1 MARRGTL
8 LSPDFP
14 SSYPPNS
21 LCVWNIRAPIG
32 HYLTFQVPP
41 LCRSASEVAA
51 LATFIFFCGSSTRP
65 TWIFHAATAKID
77 RIGFSLQFT
86 TLDVPA
92 GGGNCTERTD
102 TIEIRDKSS
111 SNGLLHSSL
120 MKLCVLDREFKGGCR
135 KMIDKR
141 VNPLQCLF

>member
-1 MARRGTL
+1 MRRHGSGPTGHSA
-8 LSPDFP
+8 LSRLPVVVPAQQSLRLEHPRSHRPLPDVP
-14 SSYPPNS
+14 GASPLS
-21 LCVWNIRAPIG
+21 LG
-32 HYLTFQVPP
+32 LGG
-41 LCRSASEVAA
+41 CRFGNVYF
-51 LATFIFFCGSSTRP
+51 LFCGSSTRP

-120 MKLCVLDREFKGGCR
+120 MNRSTRWQKNDYTLKT
-135 KMIDKR
+135 
-141 VNPLQCLF
+141 Q